1 MPSSEIEPGALSGS
15 REEIRV
21 STNQFRKQDKDIY
34 RNKTMKGPR
43 QREASQPATDPNLRL
58 AAEKG

>member
-1 MPSSEIEPGALSGS
+1 MYLGSYYYTWLLYVTTKGPVPSSEIEPGALSGS

-34 RNKTMKGPR
+34 RNKLKGR
-43 QREASQPATDPNLRL
+43 VGE
-58 AAEKG
+58 